1 MTFKTYYSHFEYVVL
16 SFDLINTLA
25 IFRHFPTRW
34 WKQRWWWCPW
44 HNNVFQSLKI
54 SFTTTPLFIHVNPSK
69 PFVLEMNV
77 FDFAIGIVLSQ
88 LGEYNLLH
96 HVDSFIFKP
105 EHLQL
110 QMLSVISNDT
120 TFFYQVHENLKDR
133 FIIGIQGQLKSH
145 YQI

>member
-1 MTFKTYYSHFEYVVL
+1 
-16 SFDLINTLA
+16 
-25 IFRHFPTRW
+25 
-34 WKQRWWWCPW
+34 
-44 HNNVFQSLKI
+44 
-54 SFTTTPLFIHVNPSK
+54 
-69 PFVLEMNV
+69 MNV